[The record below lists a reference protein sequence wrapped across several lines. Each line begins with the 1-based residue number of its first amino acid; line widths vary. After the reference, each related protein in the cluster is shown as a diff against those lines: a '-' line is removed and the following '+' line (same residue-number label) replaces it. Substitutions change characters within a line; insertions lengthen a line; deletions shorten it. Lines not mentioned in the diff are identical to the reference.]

1 MTQIMIVFL
10 EKKRSNMGM
19 HSDKEMKR
27 MKKMGGGMKSNM
39 MMRKDKKH
47 GGTHRSL
54 YAGGGQP
61 SYGNTIDTA
70 MPTIGPN

>member
-1 MTQIMIVFL
+1 M
-10 EKKRSNMGM
+10 M
-19 HSDKEMKR
+19 HGDKEKMKR

-47 GGTHRSL
+47 GGEHRSV
-54 YAGGGQP
+54 YASGGQP

-70 MPTIGPN
+70 MNKAGPN

>member
-1 MTQIMIVFL
+1 MMY
-10 EKKRSNMGM
+10 KDN
-19 HSDKEMKR
+19 KEMKR
-27 MKKMGGGMKSNM
+27 MKKMGGGMGSK

-47 GGTHRSL
+47 GGAHRSM

-70 MPTIGPN
+70 MNKAGPN

>member
-1 MTQIMIVFL
+1 
-10 EKKRSNMGM
+10 
-19 HSDKEMKR
+19 
-27 MKKMGGGMKSNM
+27 MKKMGGGMGSK

-47 GGTHRSL
+47 GGAHRSM

-70 MPTIGPN
+70 MPTTGPN

>member
-1 MTQIMIVFL
+1 M
-10 EKKRSNMGM
+10 M
-19 HSDKEMKR
+19 HGDKEKMKR
-27 MKKMGGGMKSNM
+27 MKKMGGGMGSK

-47 GGTHRSL
+47 GGTHRTM

-70 MPTIGPN
+70 MPTTGPN

>member
-1 MTQIMIVFL
+1 MIVFL
-10 EKKRSNMGM
+10 EKGRNLMKHG
-19 HSDKEMKR
+19 DKEMKR

-70 MPTIGPN
+70 MPTTGPN